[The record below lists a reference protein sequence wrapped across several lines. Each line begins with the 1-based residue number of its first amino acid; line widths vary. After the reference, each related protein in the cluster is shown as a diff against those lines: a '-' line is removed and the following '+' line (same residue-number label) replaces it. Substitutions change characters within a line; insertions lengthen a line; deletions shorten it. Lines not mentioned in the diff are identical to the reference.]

1 MDTDTEDPI
10 TDESRSRQPADRGS
24 GSDDP
29 QIIQLYSHGRVV
41 QMPSLR
47 SRSKDLRDRLLR
59 HIAYRAFELGRDYTE
74 QEVNQ
79 ALMGVFDDYVA
90 LRRYLVESKYLM
102 RDQAGRQYRLPA
114 LALAPAVTPA
124 PAVASTRGPAQG
136 PTQTDQGDQ
145 ADQADPA

>member
-1 MDTDTEDPI
+1 MDTDRNPA
-10 TDESRSRQPADRGS
+10 ESRSRQPADRGS

-47 SRSKDLRDRLLR
+47 NRTKDLRDRLLR
-59 HIAYRAFELGRDYTE
+59 HIATRAFEVGRDYTE

-90 LRRYLVESKYLM
+90 LRRYLVESGHLM
-102 RDQAGRQYRLPA
+102 RDRAGRLYRLPA
-114 LALAPAVTPA
+114 VALAPVPSAGPSAA
-124 PAVASTRGPAQG
+124 PAQ
-136 PTQTDQGDQ
+136 
-145 ADQADPA
+145 

>member
-1 MDTDTEDPI
+1 MDTEDPI
-10 TDESRSRQPADRGS
+10 TDEPRSRQPADRGS

-90 LRRYLVESKYLM
+90 LRRYLVESQHLM

-114 LALAPAVTPA
+114 LALAPV
-124 PAVASTRGPAQG
+124 PAVAPSPTRGPGQA
-136 PTQTDQGDQ
+136 DR
-145 ADQADPA
+145 ADQAGQAAPA